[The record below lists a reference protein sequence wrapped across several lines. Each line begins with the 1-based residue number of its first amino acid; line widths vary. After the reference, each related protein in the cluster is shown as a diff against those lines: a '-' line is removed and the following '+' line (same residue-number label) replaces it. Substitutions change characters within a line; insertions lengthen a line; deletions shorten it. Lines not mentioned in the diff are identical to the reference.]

1 MIFESPYDNVFG
13 DLIEAFGVFAVILA
27 VLALFTFA
35 GFLLRGIGSAF
46 DSRGE
51 TFDEMPLFLASLLA
65 VLIVAS
71 LTLLWSA
78 FIGGRD
84 TLRFLILLI
93 AAIAAFGWL
102 FRWAGQR
109 LTNNAPRFRD
119 MPYGV
124 AFGYVLAAVVLIW
137 SVWFYFQPVV
147 TEQGTPR
154 ASVVFFR
161 WAIQGLL
168 IAAVLGTGFKE
179 LGKRVG
185 PGWSRKLFRTMPL
198 TASFGILVIIAYAI
212 VAIFA
217 PLIAPYGQEQVLGAA
232 NVVPGGNPALGGNPE
247 FPLGTDQIGRD
258 ILSRLIYGAQN
269 TVGIAF
275 ATTLLAFFIGASLGF
290 LAATLGGWLDQLVS
304 RAVDV
309 LMAIPSLIFAL
320 LLMTI
325 ASVWAPRLGI
335 PLTVFMVVIIAVIDS
350 TRVYRLARAVGLNI
364 VVMDYIEAAKLRGEG
379 LTYLIFKEILPN
391 ATAPLLAEFGLRF
404 CFVFLTIAAL
414 SFLGVG
420 IQPPLADWG
429 TMVRDMAAFINFAPF
444 APQAAITPLLA
455 AGAIALLT
463 VAVNFVVDWML
474 HKSSG
479 LKE

>member
-1 MIFESPYDNVFG
+1 MILWLGIALVG
-13 DLIEAFGVFAVILA
+13 LA
-27 VLALFTFA
+27 VLAWGFRFA
-35 GFLLRGIGSAF
+35 GQ
-46 DSRGE
+46 
-51 TFDEMPLFLASLLA
+51 
-65 VLIVAS
+65 
-71 LTLLWSA
+71 
-78 FIGGRD
+78 
-84 TLRFLILLI
+84 
-93 AAIAAFGWL
+93 AATG
-102 FRWAGQR
+102 
-109 LTNNAPRFRD
+109 NAPRFRD

-124 AFGYVLAAVVLIW
+124 AYGYV
-137 SVWFYFQPVV
+137 F
-147 TEQGTPR
+147 G
-154 ASVVFFR
+154 
-161 WAIQGLL
+161 
-168 IAAVLGTGFKE
+168 AAVLVWLIWAYAQGRSDDQAIANKFFFLRIAIEGFVIFAIAAWLFRLLGRYVGTS
-179 LGKRVG
+179 
-185 PGWSRKLFRTMPL
+185 WSRKMFRSMPL
-198 TASFGILVIIAYAI
+198 TASFGILTIIIY
-212 VAIFA
+212 AIFA
-217 PLIAPYGQEQVLGAA
+217 IFAGAIAPYGQEQIIPGVAA
-232 NVVPGGNPALGGNPE
+232 NVIPGGDPALGDNPD

-275 ATTLLAFFIGASLGF
+275 ATTVLAFLLGGTLGF
-290 LAATLGGWLDQLVS
+290 LAATLGGWLDQLLS

-325 ASVWAPRLGI
+325 AQIWAPQLGI
-335 PLTVFMVVIIAVIDS
+335 PLTVFMVLIIAVIDS
-350 TRVYRLARAVGLNI
+350 TRVYRLARAVGQNI

-379 LTYLIFKEILPN
+379 LGYLVFREILPN

-429 TMVRDMAAFINFAPF
+429 TMVRDLSGFVNFAQFAPMAATA
-444 APQAAITPLLA
+444 PLLA

-463 VAVNFVVDWML
+463 IAVNFVVDWML